1 MRSLSF
7 LQRIRK
13 FYGIE
18 DPTLRDRGQSADY
31 QRRLRWIQFGWILAG
46 VAMLV
51 IGSNAA
57 AVGIG
62 LCMTFLS
69 FALIDDS

>member
-1 MRSLSF
+1 MRSLSL

-18 DPTLRDRGQSADY
+18 EPIQLDREQSADY
-31 QRRLRWIQFGWILAG
+31 QRRLRWVQLGWVLAG
-46 VAMLV
+46 IAMLA

-62 LCMTFLS
+62 LFMTFLS
-69 FALIDDS
+69 FALLDDS